1 MGEAS
6 PIQPDKEPSARIG
19 LRLASWY
26 AIVFVITSLAIVLL
40 TYRLLEASLAER
52 DRQLVV
58 STLREYSQR
67 YAAGGLS
74 SLADAVEIEQRS
86 GRQERLF
93 VRVVRGRSE
102 ALILSA
108 PYAWNDFDVDRLTG
122 LDGLEQILSESGSAR
137 LEVASTRLADGTLLQ
152 VGKSSESREAL
163 LARYR
168 TVLAIVSLVIV
179 AVGLVG
185 GVIVTRSTLEPIR
198 QLIAAVRGIIRTGRI
213 DARVPVRPEQDA
225 IDELSTLFN
234 EMLDRITTL
243 IRGMEH
249 ALDNVAHDLR
259 TPMTRL
265 RGISERALQSDDVQV
280 QREALVTSLEESER
294 ILAMLDTLM
303 DISEAETGTMRL
315 DVTDVPVA
323 DVVSEVVELYENIAE
338 DKQIEVSTDV
348 EGGLTVPADARRLR
362 QVLANLLD
370 NAIKYTPTG
379 GRVRIGARRDGNM
392 VRLEVADTGVGI
404 APHHLPHIWD
414 RLYRGDQS
422 RTERGLGLGLSLV
435 RAIVA
440 AHRGTVDVVAEPGRG
455 STFFVRLPAD
465 RESASITRV

>member
-1 MGEAS
+1 MDEAS
-6 PIQPDKEPSARIG
+6 PTVPDEEPSARIG

-67 YAAGGLS
+67 LASGGLV

-102 ALILSA
+102 TLFLSA
-108 PYAWNDFDVDRLTG
+108 PYAWDDFDVNRLTG
-122 LDGLEQILSESGSAR
+122 LDGLEQILSESGTAR
-137 LEVASTRLADGTLLQ
+137 LEVASARLPDGTLLQ

-179 AVGLVG
+179 AVGLAG

-213 DARVPVRPEQDA
+213 DARVPVRPEKDA
-225 IDELSTLFN
+225 IDELSALFN

-265 RGISERALQSDDVQV
+265 RGVAERALQSDDAQV

-294 ILAMLDTLM
+294 ILAMLDTMM

-315 DVTDVPVA
+315 EIADVPVA
-323 DVVSEVVELYENIAE
+323 DIVSEVVELYENVAE
-338 DKQIEVSTDV
+338 DKQIQVSTDI
-348 EGGLTVPADARRLR
+348 EADLTVPADVRRLR
-362 QVLANLLD
+362 QVLANLVD
-370 NAIKYTPTG
+370 NAIKYTPAG
-379 GRVRIGARRDGNM
+379 GRVSITSRREDGV
-392 VRLEVADTGVGI
+392 VRVDVADTGVGI
-404 APHHLPHIWD
+404 SSHDLPHIWD

-422 RTERGLGLGLSLV
+422 RAERGLGLGLSLV

-440 AHRGTVDVVAEPGRG
+440 AHHGTVDVAAEPGRG
-455 STFFVRLPAD
+455 STFTVRLPGALLSGSE
-465 RESASITRV
+465 R